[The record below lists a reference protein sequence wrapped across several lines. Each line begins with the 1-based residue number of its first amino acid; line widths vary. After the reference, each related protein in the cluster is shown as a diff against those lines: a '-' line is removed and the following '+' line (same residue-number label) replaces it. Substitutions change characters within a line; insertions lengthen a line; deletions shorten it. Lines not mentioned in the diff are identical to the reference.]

1 MFKIIMMHMDVHMH
15 VHMHVHMGVHMNVVN
30 HSCTVVRRGTVFRP
44 SQYPSNITI
53 CICTCTWMWLIKKKH
68 NHMHMHVHVDVV
80 NHNHN
85 HMHIQWQLVRWCVL
99 VELSRRE
106 FNSCHADNFLKVFK
120 FISIINRT
128 KTSIRD
134 GLEFKQ
140 HCGGSHI
147 YIYIYI

>member
-15 VHMHVHMGVHMNVVN
+15 LHMHLHMGVHMNVVN

-44 SQYPSNITI
+44 SQDPSNITI
-53 CICTCTWMWLIKKKH
+53 CICTCTWMWLIISITICICSD
-68 NHMHMHVHVDVV
+68 N
-80 NHNHN
+80 
-85 HMHIQWQLVRWCVL
+85 
-99 VELSRRE
+99 LSLRE
-106 FNSCHADNFLKVFK
+106 FISCHADNCLKVFQ

-140 HCGGSHI
+140 HCGLHFEYRKLNLLPNHSVGSFWDVT
-147 YIYIYI
+147 YRR